1 MSQELTVID
10 VELVKRKRRIYSDD
24 FKRELVQ
31 KCRHPHVS
39 IASVALEHGINT
51 NLLNRWVKQASNENS
66 ISELETVPNFI
77 AIPVDRTAAQDITF
91 KIQMSASDQA
101 IQLTWSK
108 MEIKSLA
115 QLIRE
120 LTS

>member
-1 MSQELTVID
+1 MEFS
-10 VELVKRKRRIYSDD
+10 YSDD

-31 KCRHPHVS
+31 KCRHPHIS

-51 NLLNRWVKQASNENS
+51 NLLNRWVKNASLGNG
-66 ISELETVPNFI
+66 ISNVEPVSNFI
-77 AIPVDRTAAQDITF
+77 AIPIDHTPSKNITF
-91 KIQMSASDQA
+91 KIQSSKSDQTL
-101 IQLTWSK
+101 QLTWPITDIS
-108 MEIKSLA
+108 SLA